1 MTGNMKSAA
10 LAVIL
15 FAGSAFAH
23 HSFTAEFDQNKPIK
37 LSGKITEMKW
47 SNPHGWIYVD
57 VTGPDGKVVTGR
69 SRPEE
74 PTRCTD
80 ADGEKKTF
88 PSAKSS
94 SLKAGKRATE
104 RRPQTSTASPSKTAA
119 ACLPAHPTHPSP
131 SSRELQGRTRNSE
144 IKFAKLVIAVAYPH
158 IYQCVYTLL
167 TRLHD

>member
-57 VTGPDGKVVTGR
+57 VTGPDGKVVNWALETGGANALYR
-69 SRPEE
+69 RGWRKEDLPVGEVVVFEGWQARNGSA
-74 PTRCTD
+74 TANVNSITFK
-80 ADGEKKTF
+80 DGRRLFAGTSNS
-88 PSAKSS
+88 SAS
-94 SLKAGKRATE
+94 
-104 RRPQTSTASPSKTAA
+104 Q
-119 ACLPAHPTHPSP
+119 
-131 SSRELQGRTRNSE
+131 Q
-144 IKFAKLVIAVAYPH
+144 
-158 IYQCVYTLL
+158 
-167 TRLHD
+167 